1 MENEGGSFLMGRSA
15 EITRDEIKFQKF
27 IDRLRLKF
35 SALFL
40 KTLEKQLLLKG
51 IVTPDDWILISQ
63 KLKFD
68 YARDNYYAELKEA
81 EIINNRVA
89 TLQGVQPY
97 IGRFY
102 SNKWVQQ
109 NVLRMT
115 DEEMEEERAQ
125 IIAEQGDPIF
135 NPPMPE
141 GLDMGQQPEEQPE
154 DEEQDQ
160 AAAQQ
165 QTQKPATQDK
175 PFTQPKTG

>member
-27 IDRLRLKF
+27 VDRLRLKF

-40 KTLEKQLLLKG
+40 KALEKQLLLKG
-51 IVTPDDWILISQ
+51 VVTPDDWILIAQ

-109 NVLRMT
+109 HVLRMS

-125 IIAEQGDPIF
+125 IVAEQGDPIF

-141 GLDMGQQPEEQPE
+141 DQRMMPEDQASQEVQSEQQPMFT
-154 DEEQDQ
+154 
-160 AAAQQ
+160 QQ
-165 QTQKPATQDK
+165 QPAAQDK
-175 PFTQPKTG
+175 PLTQPKTG

>member
-1 MENEGGSFLMGRSA
+1 MENEGGNFLIGKSA

-51 IVTPDDWILISQ
+51 IVTPEDWILISQ
-63 KLKFD
+63 KIKFD

-125 IIAEQGDPIF
+125 IIAEQSDPIF

-141 GLDMGQQPEEQPE
+141 QGIDGMGDQTDQG
-154 DEEQDQ
+154 DQ
-160 AAAQQ
+160 AAQTDQQPMFQQPAQ
-165 QTQKPATQDK
+165 QDK